1 MHRTSKTA
9 NQAFIDATPEAGPFS
24 PKQAQALAQTFLTTR
39 TGFDGEDLQR
49 KLEHP
54 EMDGEWFRLQFRF
67 EKANFTT
74 EPNIGF
80 HGSHL
85 EALHSLIAPWPAS
98 PKHWAH
104 GWHKVRRK
112 ADGLSTVGHMSTL
125 PW

>member
-1 MHRTSKTA
+1 M
-9 NQAFIDATPEAGPFS
+9 NQAFFVDATPEAGPFS
-24 PKQAQALAQTFLTTR
+24 PKHAQALAQTFLTTR

-54 EMDGEWFRLQFRF
+54 EMDGERFCLQFRS

-74 EPNIGF
+74 EPKIGF

-85 EALHSLIAPWPAS
+85 EALLPLAGFSQALSTWLAQGS
-98 PKHWAH
+98 TQ
-104 GWHKVRRK
+104 GRR
-112 ADGLSTVGHMSTL
+112 ALDTVGHMSTL